1 MNLKLLLVGLVT
13 GLLLLTG
20 CSKNTIN
27 DGEKVSK
34 LYLNSKTEAPK
45 WFQKYPSDTDDKI
58 YAVATGLA
66 EDMQLSVDKAMHD
79 AKLELADKMYH
90 KINSDFKRF
99 ITDSGNVNASN
110 TVQETTKISQ
120 NVIERV
126 MVNKYRVINKQILN
140 VGGEFRTFVLLEY
153 DVNNFEAPKEAAVI
167 DKEAIANTINSSEV
181 IQ

>member
-1 MNLKLLLVGLVT
+1 MISFISLITSGSI
-13 GLLLLTG
+13 G
-20 CSKNTIN
+20 I
-27 DGEKVSK
+27 
-34 LYLNSKTEAPK
+34 P
-45 WFQKYPSDTDDKI
+45 F
-58 YAVATGLA
+58 
-66 EDMQLSVDKAMHD
+66 
-79 AKLELADKMYH
+79 
-90 KINSDFKRF
+90 FKRF

-153 DVNNFEAPKEAAVI
+153 DVNNFEAPKEVAVI